1 MGKNYRLLKAL
12 SSIKNMFTVGITG
25 GIATG
30 KSLATNFFSA
40 KGIDVIDADKISH
53 SLQEPGQPG
62 YEAIVKKFGVSVLSD
77 DETII
82 RSELR
87 TLAFSNKD
95 TKKWLEDLMHPM
107 IGQKVLEGIEQVKSK
122 WAIYSAP
129 LWSEKNKFDRIMVID
144 APRDQQIDRII
155 IRDNSSAELAGK
167 IVDQQLHRHQRVGFA
182 NDFLM
187 NDSTIASFEG
197 KLDFYF
203 NLYNKLADDKKN

>member
-1 MGKNYRLLKAL
+1 
-12 SSIKNMFTVGITG
+12 MFTVGITG

-30 KSLATNFFSA
+30 KSLATDFFA
-40 KGIDVIDADKISH
+40 TKDIDIIDADKISR
-53 SLQEPGQPG
+53 SLQEPGEAG
-62 YEAIVKKFGVSVLSD
+62 YEAIIKKFGTALLLKD
-77 DETII
+77 QTIN
-82 RSELR
+82 RSKLR

-95 TKKWLEDLMHPM
+95 NKKWLEDLMHPM
-107 IGQKVLEGIEQVKSK
+107 IGQKVLEGFKQAKSK

-144 APRDQQIDRII
+144 APRSQQIERII
-155 IRDNSSAELAGK
+155 KRDNSSEELAGQ

-187 NDSTIASFEG
+187 NDSSIESFES

-203 NLYNKLADDKKN
+203 NLYNKLADD

>member
-1 MGKNYRLLKAL
+1 
-12 SSIKNMFTVGITG
+12 MFTVVITG

-30 KSLATNFFSA
+30 KSLATEFFAA
-40 KGIDVIDADKISH
+40 KDIDIIDADKISR
-53 SLQEPGQPG
+53 SLQEPGEVG
-62 YEAIVKKFGVSVLSD
+62 YEAIVKKFGTAVLSKD
-77 DETII
+77 QTIN

-107 IGQKVLEGIEQVKSK
+107 IGEKVLEGFKQAKSK

-129 LWSEKNKFDRIMVID
+129 LWSERNKIDRTMVID
-144 APRDQQIDRII
+144 APRSQQIERII
-155 IRDNSSAELAGK
+155 KRDNSSEELAGQ
-167 IVDQQLHRHQRVGFA
+167 IVDQQLDRHQRVGFA

-187 NDSTIASFEG
+187 NDSSIESFES

-203 NLYNKLADDKKN
+203 NLYNRLADGSKN

>member
-1 MGKNYRLLKAL
+1 
-12 SSIKNMFTVGITG
+12 MFTVGITG

-30 KSLATNFFSA
+30 KSLATDFFAA
-40 KGIDVIDADKISH
+40 KDIDVIDADKISR
-53 SLQEPGQPG
+53 SLQEPGEVG
-62 YEAIVKKFGVSVLSD
+62 YEVIVKKFGTAVLSKD
-77 DETII
+77 QTIN

-87 TLAFSNKD
+87 TLAFSKKD
-95 TKKWLEDLMHPM
+95 AKKWLEDLMHPM
-107 IGQKVLEGIEQVKSK
+107 IGQKVLEGFKQAKSK

-144 APRDQQIDRII
+144 APRSQQIERII
-155 IRDNSSAELAGK
+155 KRDKSSEELAGQ

-187 NDSTIASFEG
+187 NDSSTKSFES

-203 NLYNKLADDKKN
+203 NLYNKLADD

>member
-1 MGKNYRLLKAL
+1 
-12 SSIKNMFTVGITG
+12 MFTVGITG

-30 KSLATNFFSA
+30 NSLATDFFAA
-40 KGIDVIDADKISH
+40 KDLVIIDADKISR
-53 SLQEPGQPG
+53 SLQEPGEAG
-62 YEAIVKKFGVSVLSD
+62 FEAIIKKFGTAVLSKD
-77 DETII
+77 QTIN

-107 IGQKVLEGIEQVKSK
+107 IGEKVLEGFKQAKSK

-129 LWSEKNKFDRIMVID
+129 LWSEKNKFDRVMVID
-144 APRDQQIDRII
+144 ALRSQQIERII
-155 IRDNSSAELAGK
+155 KRDNSSEELAGQ
-167 IVDQQLHRHQRVGFA
+167 IVDQQLDRHQRVGFA

-187 NDSTIASFEG
+187 NDSSIESFES

-203 NLYNKLADDKKN
+203 NLYNKLADD

>member
-1 MGKNYRLLKAL
+1 
-12 SSIKNMFTVGITG
+12 MFTVGITG

-30 KSLATNFFSA
+30 KSLVTDFFAA
-40 KGIDVIDADKISH
+40 KDIDIIDADKISR
-53 SLQEPGQPG
+53 SLQEPGEAG
-62 YEAIVKKFGVSVLSD
+62 YRAIVKKFGTAVLLKD
-77 DETII
+77 QTIN

-87 TLAFSNKD
+87 TLAFSKKD

-107 IGQKVLEGIEQVKSK
+107 IGQKVLEGFKQAKSK

-144 APRDQQIDRII
+144 APRSQQIERII
-155 IRDNSSAELAGK
+155 KRDKSSEELAGQ

-187 NDSTIASFEG
+187 NDSSIESFES

-203 NLYNKLADDKKN
+203 NLYNKLADD

>member
-1 MGKNYRLLKAL
+1 
-12 SSIKNMFTVGITG
+12 MFTVGITG

-30 KSLATNFFSA
+30 KSLATNFFA
-40 KGIDVIDADKISH
+40 GKDIDIIDADKISR
-53 SLQEPGQPG
+53 SLQEPGEVG
-62 YEAIVKKFGVSVLSD
+62 YEAIVKKFGTAVLSKD
-77 DETII
+77 QTIN

-107 IGQKVLEGIEQVKSK
+107 IGEKVLEGFKQAKSK

-144 APRDQQIDRII
+144 APRSQQIERII
-155 IRDNSSAELAGK
+155 KRDNSSEELAGQ

-187 NDSTIASFEG
+187 NDSSIESFES

-203 NLYNKLADDKKN
+203 NLYNKLADD

>member
-1 MGKNYRLLKAL
+1 
-12 SSIKNMFTVGITG
+12 MFTVGITG

-30 KSLATNFFSA
+30 KTLATDFFAA
-40 KGIDVIDADKISH
+40 KGIDIIDADKISRR
-53 SLQEPGQPG
+53 LQEPGQAG
-62 YEAIVKKFGVSVLSD
+62 YEAIVKKFGVAVLSKD
-77 DETII
+77 QTII
-82 RSELR
+82 RSQLR
-87 TLAFSNKD
+87 SLAFSNKD

-107 IGQKVLEGIEQVKSK
+107 IGQKVLEGFEKAKSK

-144 APRDQQIDRII
+144 APRSQQIERII
-155 IRDNSSAELAGK
+155 KRDNSSVELADQ

-187 NDSTIASFEG
+187 NDSSIESFES

-203 NLYNKLADDKKN
+203 NLYNRLADGSKN

>member
-1 MGKNYRLLKAL
+1 
-12 SSIKNMFTVGITG
+12 MFTVGITG

-30 KSLATNFFSA
+30 KSLATDFFA
-40 KGIDVIDADKISH
+40 VKDIDIIDADKISR
-53 SLQEPGQPG
+53 SLQEPGEAG
-62 YEAIVKKFGVSVLSD
+62 YEAIVKKFGTAVLSKD
-77 DETII
+77 HTII

-107 IGQKVLEGIEQVKSK
+107 IAQKVLEGFEQAKSK
-122 WAIYSAP
+122 WAVYSAP
-129 LWSEKNKFDRIMVID
+129 LWSEKNKFNRVMVID
-144 APRDQQIDRII
+144 APRSQQIERII
-155 IRDNSSAELAGK
+155 KRDNSSVELADQ

-187 NDSTIASFEG
+187 NDSSIESFES

-203 NLYNKLADDKKN
+203 NLYNRLADGSKN